1 MSQALCF
8 NDVRFDV
15 IPQNSQPWVRG
26 YQIGTALGYGENA
39 DVSIRKLYTRHADE
53 FTDAMTAVV
62 TLPTEG
68 GPQETRIF
76 SLRGCHLLAMF
87 ARTPVAKAFRKW
99 VLDVLDRLA
108 AEERAALPEVPH
120 IKITPS
126 TTASRKPL
134 EKLLKVWA
142 AQSGIIVAQCWTMVN
157 SAFNLQSITELPEE
171 WIPDAIAWVQGKIDE
186 QRQALPPSPGS
197 NPGQSRPTPAPIW
210 NRAAPALAIT
220 DEIDVHLAAIRE
232 HIRHINDH
240 EEAIFHAVR
249 KGMPPLSGTGPRSS
263 LALLIHRNMENAGW
277 SLHYALKS
285 MEASARTALAAGRI

>member
-8 NDVRFDV
+8 NDVQFDV
-15 IPQNSQPWVRG
+15 IHQNSQPWVRG
-26 YQIGTALGYGENA
+26 SQIATALQYASVQRIIE
-39 DVSIRKLYTRHADE
+39 LYTRHAEE
-53 FTDAMTAVV
+53 FTDTMTAVV
-62 TLPTEG
+62 TLPTKG

-120 IKITPS
+120 IKITLS

-186 QRQALPPSPGS
+186 QRKALPPYPGS
-197 NPGQSRPTPAPIW
+197 NPEQSRPIPAP
-210 NRAAPALAIT
+210 
-220 DEIDVHLAAIRE
+220 
-232 HIRHINDH
+232 
-240 EEAIFHAVR
+240 
-249 KGMPPLSGTGPRSS
+249 S
-263 LALLIHRNMENAGW
+263 
-277 SLHYALKS
+277 
-285 MEASARTALAAGRI
+285 TALPFRSDFPTDMSDGCKDALGKIQRLTWGVHAALDVVKMFCNPKWNADAQNNAPHDIAINLFRSAEANLVAAYNDLEAGYKLGRLHGRG